1 MGRIKNGYLKA
12 PPGFKAKHGWRGV
25 EQRVGWS
32 VKQEERQAVENNIV
46 VPEGM
51 LNAFLRME
59 NHIGSKWDDRVLR
72 EMLSSALR
80 WLSENPIMPTKEQCL
95 EMTTTNRRAT
105 FGTDGWEWL
114 KHGATEWQRR
124 MFLAPEPE
132 LNPVAKRIL
141 DSMRGST
148 LSPADADAIIDG
160 LKFVTPGWDA
170 QKKT

>member
-32 VKQEERQAVENNIV
+32 VKQEERQVVEKNIV

-51 LNAFLRME
+51 SKAFLRKA
-59 NHIGSKWDDRVLR
+59 NHFGSKWDDRVLL

-80 WLSENPIMPTKEQCL
+80 WLSYNPVTPNDKQYRKLHADFEGKSL
-95 EMTTTNRRAT
+95 
-105 FGTDGWEWL
+105 GWGMFAL
-114 KHGATEWQRR
+114 LEWQRR

-170 QKKT
+170 QSCRWKKT